1 MTNEERTA
9 IDLLKR
15 EEARGYIKVNTDDE
29 TAEIFVS
36 SMYADYFISTTDED
50 YKLTHYRYKWD
61 DESDQM
67 ESWPYE
73 EGTRVAPSLTELAE
87 LIIDD
92 LRD

>member
-1 MTNEERTA
+1 MTNEERNA
-9 IDLLKR
+9 IELLKR
-15 EEARGYIKVNTDDE
+15 EERRGFIKVHIDTK

-36 SMYADYFISTTDED
+36 SLYTDYFISFNKEG
-50 YKLTHYRYKWD
+50 YKLTHYHYKWD

-73 EGTRVAPSLTELAE
+73 EGVRVAPSLTELAE

>member
-1 MTNEERTA
+1 MTNEERNA
-9 IDLLKR
+9 IELLKR
-15 EEARGYIKVNTDDE
+15 EERRGFIKVHIDTE

-36 SMYADYFISTTDED
+36 SLYTDYFISLNNEG
-50 YKLTHYRYKWD
+50 YKLTYYRYKWD
-61 DESDQM
+61 NEADQM

-73 EGTRVAPSLTELAE
+73 EGARVAPSLTELAE